1 MSRPTKFSPEVQ
13 ERAVRL
19 VLEHQGEYESQWAA
33 IRSVASKIGCT
44 AESLRR
50 WLRQAV
56 AQDHQD
62 PGALPQRR
70 RRQQADLAG
79 AAKHHGRSWQL
90 GTRMARGDESVCH
103 RVRGSIYRQCCVTIG
118 NRLAGTGRPSP
129 LAAKVDA
136 SLTHKNSDTPEL
148 RGRPNDR
155 GAECHLVLSPRL
167 LDKLLHRKP

>member
-1 MSRPTKFSPEVQ
+1 MDVVLQSRTPEHGLGRHHP
-13 ERAVRL
+13 ET
-19 VLEHQGEYESQWAA
+19 AA
-33 IRSVASKIGCT
+33 G
-44 AESLRR
+44 
-50 WLRQAV
+50 
-56 AQDHQD
+56 
-62 PGALPQRR
+62 
-70 RRQQADLAG
+70 
-79 AAKHHGRSWQL
+79 HGRVDL
-90 GTRMARGDESVCH
+90 LLTATENGGITGTRMARGDESVCH